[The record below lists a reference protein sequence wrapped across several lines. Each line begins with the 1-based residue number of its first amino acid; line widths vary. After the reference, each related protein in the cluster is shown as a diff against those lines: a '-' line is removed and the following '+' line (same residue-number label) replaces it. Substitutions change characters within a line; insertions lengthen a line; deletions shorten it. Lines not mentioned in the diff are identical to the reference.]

1 MLDVVHHPSIPS
13 YINNTFANS
22 CWFGCCT
29 FRNLRDISS
38 NPPKMRV
45 TKFVE
50 LLKGTIESW
59 NIFWFDIPVLVDFPI
74 RIFKPIIDLAQEV
87 VLEMGTCKIQ
97 PGTSVFHTFP
107 HVNVSYIGLKSLML
121 SVRRKTCQLH
131 WIHLRCWQ
139 TQRHLP

>member
-1 MLDVVHHPSIPS
+1 MLDLLHHPSIPS
-13 YINNTFANS
+13 YMNNTFANS
-22 CWFGCCT
+22 CWVGCFT

-50 LLKGTIESW
+50 LLKGAIESW

-87 VLEMGTCKIQ
+87 VLEMVTCKIQ
-97 PGTSVFHTFP
+97 
-107 HVNVSYIGLKSLML
+107 NVSYIGLKSIML
-121 SVRRKTCQLH
+121 SVRKKTCQLH